1 MKRNSLWIIPLCLFV
16 VACAQNPSATTYSR
30 DQVLHVQHVQLGTIT
45 SVRQVQIEGTKS
57 GVGAVAGTVVGGV
70 AGSGVGDG
78 RGSAIAAVLGGV
90 AGGVIGSKV
99 ESAATKK
106 AGVELSVQLDDGEL
120 ISVVQKAEEPF
131 SVGDRVRLLTS
142 HGVARI
148 SH

>member
-1 MKRNSLWIIPLCLFV
+1 MTDFNDK
-16 VACAQNPSATTYSR
+16 
-30 DQVLHVQHVQLGTIT
+30 
-45 SVRQVQIEGTKS
+45 
-57 GVGAVAGTVVGGV
+57 
-70 AGSGVGDG
+70 G

-90 AGGVIGSKV
+90 AGGVIGNKV
-99 ESAATKK
+99 ENAATKK
-106 AGVELSVQLDDGEL
+106 VGVELSVQLDDGEL